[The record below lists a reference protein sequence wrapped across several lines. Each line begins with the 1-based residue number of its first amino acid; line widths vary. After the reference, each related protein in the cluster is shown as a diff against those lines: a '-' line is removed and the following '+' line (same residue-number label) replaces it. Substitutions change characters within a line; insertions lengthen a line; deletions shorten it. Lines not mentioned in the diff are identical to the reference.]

1 LYSAYIM
8 MVLMH
13 IKMLCCDQRLEVKVA
28 NDDACHD
35 DDNECY
41 DDFWMVTFS
50 SFLTVLALK
59 GSYAVVACC

>member
-1 LYSAYIM
+1 M

-13 IKMLCCDQRLEVKVA
+13 IKMLCCDQMLDVKVA

-41 DDFWMVTFS
+41 DDFWMVTFR
-50 SFLTVLALK
+50 SFSTVLALK